1 MLLFVRQSARRP
13 INKFGIKGWELP
25 APQHTILTT
34 DLILFPMFFCILILV
49 YHVFCYQKRIPSQG
63 LNSSLSDL
71 FRPLYPALR

>member
-49 YHVFCYQKRIPSQG
+49 YHVFCYQKRIFWQADTFSRAQQQPV
-63 LNSSLSDL
+63 
-71 FRPLYPALR
+71 